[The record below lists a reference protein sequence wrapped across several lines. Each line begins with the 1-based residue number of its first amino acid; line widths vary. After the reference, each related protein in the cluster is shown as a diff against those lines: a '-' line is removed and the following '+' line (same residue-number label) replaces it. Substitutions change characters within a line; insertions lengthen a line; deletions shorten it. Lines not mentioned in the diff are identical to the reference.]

1 MFQEMEA
8 LYKENRY
15 EDALEIV
22 QRLDRE
28 FPHRKSIMFP
38 LAACLMRVERLDE
51 ARELFEQLVVQH
63 NDDQSRRK
71 LAQIEARIARRAR
84 AEAVKAGRA
93 GAKEAG
99 RSPGPTADASS
110 AIELED
116 DLEDDVIEGNKAAE
130 FQSSPGDF
138 DPAGTPS
145 ASAGGDTNEIE
156 LVESDTEYGISD
168 AGKPKSVFEEA
179 QEADGPAVMPSG
191 TDSSGAFE
199 NLARAISANAPSSDV
214 DDISSIASGLGLPD
228 DKVDGFGEVTGIPS
242 GLFGDSATP
251 TPQAAAAGLA
261 KTPGLSTAV
270 DDPAD
275 APDAIG
281 GAHAGRDE
289 GEAPHVPEPEP
300 TVQGHS
306 ISYQIRGN
314 PDFGELTCKLDPG
327 QTVYLES
334 GAMSRMGT
342 AVQLKTVIRGGIVT
356 ALIRKFFAGES
367 FFVGQYSSPRKRAS
381 VTASPKAP
389 GTVVHRKIA
398 AGESFNLAGGAY
410 LASTENVKIR
420 TRFHSLRAIF
430 SSQGGFYMKC
440 SGEGDIFFNGF
451 GGVIEKQIDGELI
464 IDTSHLVAWDP
475 TLKFK
480 ITGSGGIIG
489 TLFSGEGLVMKFK
502 GKGVVHVQTRSLRGM
517 AGWLKPVFRATP
529 GPIRAILAR
538 IFG

>member
-1 MFQEMEA
+1 MFVEMEA
-8 LYKENRY
+8 LYKAGRY
-15 EDALEIV
+15 EDALEAV

-51 ARELFEQLVVQH
+51 ARKLFEQLVVQH

-71 LAQIEARIARRAR
+71 LAQVEVRIARRAR
-84 AEAVKAGRA
+84 AEAVKAERSKARAA
-93 GAKEAG
+93 GAPAAG
-99 RSPGPTADASS
+99 TIDASP

-116 DLEDDVIEGNKAAE
+116 DVEDDAIEVNEAAE
-130 FQSSPGDF
+130 IDHSAEDF
-138 DPAGTPS
+138 DPTRTQPAP
-145 ASAGGDTNEIE
+145 AGGDTSGIE
-156 LVESDTEYGISD
+156 LAGSDTEYGMPE
-168 AGKPKSVFEEA
+168 AGARKSVFEEA
-179 QEADGPAVMPSG
+179 RQGNEAGAAPGES
-191 TDSSGAFE
+191 DSSGAFE
-199 NLARAISANAPSSDV
+199 NLAREISADVQSSEV
-214 DDISSIASGLGLPD
+214 DDISSFASGLGLPD
-228 DKVDGFGEVTGIPS
+228 DEVDGFGEVTGIPS
-242 GLFGDSATP
+242 GLFSNSATP
-251 TPQAAAAGLA
+251 TPVAAAAGLPKA
-261 KTPGLSTAV
+261 PGAPPAEDVAV
-270 DDPAD
+270 PLE
-275 APDAIG
+275 AIG
-281 GAHAGRDE
+281 GERAGHHE
-289 GEAPHVPEPEP
+289 GEAPHAPESEP

-334 GAMSRMGT
+334 GAMSRMGN
-342 AVQLKTVIRGGIVT
+342 AVQLKTVIRGGIIT

-367 FFVGQYSSPRKRAS
+367 FFVGQYSSPRRRAS

-389 GTVVHRKIA
+389 GTVLHRKIA
-398 AGESFNLAGGAY
+398 AGESFNLAGEAY

-430 SSQGGFYMKC
+430 SSQGGFYMNC

-451 GGVIEKQIDGELI
+451 GGVIEKRVDGELI
-464 IDTSHLVAWDP
+464 IDTNHLVAWDSQ
-475 TLKFK
+475 LKFK
-480 ITGSGGIIG
+480 ITGSGGITG

-502 GKGVVHVQTRSLRGM
+502 GKGAVHVQTRSLGGM